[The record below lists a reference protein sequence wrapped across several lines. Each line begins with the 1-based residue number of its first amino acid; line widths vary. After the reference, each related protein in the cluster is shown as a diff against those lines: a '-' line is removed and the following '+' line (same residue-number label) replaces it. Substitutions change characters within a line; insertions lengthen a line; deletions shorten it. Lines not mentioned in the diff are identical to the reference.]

1 MHNVTAIIGGSVGN
15 DPYASNTWSGSAA
28 HLFRAMEA
36 GDLLDG
42 RAHGIDI
49 SKPLRMLLLAKNFS
63 QDRNVWRR
71 HFFFDPNYRAALS
84 RAAAQVPVNTPFSF
98 QLGAMYSLPQA
109 HPQKRAISF
118 HDGNLAELEAAGF
131 GLDGVAP
138 KRIEQALRYEVD
150 VAQQVTA
157 IFTMSE
163 YLRQSFIKN
172 YGVPAKKVVN
182 VGGAFN
188 LKEIPAEQMGK
199 SYTAPRL
206 LFIGIDFFRK
216 GGEVLLQGFEAVLR
230 RFPTAELHIVGPR
243 ELESIPP
250 GVVFHGHLSKE
261 EPAGQAK
268 LEELFRSASLFVLPS
283 LYEPF
288 GIAPLEAMLYQ
299 LPCVVTRGWALQETV
314 VEGVT
319 GELVEKGNAEELAEK
334 ICGLLREPERMA
346 AMGLA
351 GRERARTE
359 YTWEAVVG
367 RMKAGVGR
375 L

>member
-1 MHNVTAIIGGSVGN
+1 MHNVTAIVGGSVGN
-15 DPYASNTWSGSAA
+15 DPYAPNTWSGSAA

-36 GDLLDG
+36 AALLDG

-49 SKPLRMLLLAKNFS
+49 PKPMRMLLLAKNFNR
-63 QDRNVWRR
+63 DRGIWRR
-71 HFFFDPNYRAALS
+71 HFFFDPSYRAALTK
-84 RAAAQVPVNTPFSF
+84 AAAQVPVNTPFTF

-131 GLDGVAP
+131 GLDGVRP
-138 KRIEQALRYEVD
+138 LRIEQALRYEVE

-172 YGVPAKKVVN
+172 YGVPAAKVVN

-188 LKEIPAEQMGK
+188 LNEIPAEQPEK
-199 SYTAPRL
+199 SYAAPRL
-206 LFIGIDFFRK
+206 LFIGADFFRK
-216 GGEVLLQGFEAVLR
+216 GGAVLLRGFEAVLR
-230 RFPTAELHIVGPR
+230 RFPAAELHLVGPR
-243 ELESIPP
+243 EFEAIPP
-250 GVVFHGHLSKE
+250 GVIFHGHLSKQD
-261 EPAGQAK
+261 PAQRAK

-319 GELVEKGNAEELAEK
+319 GELVEKENADDLAETL
-334 ICGLLREPERMA
+334 CGLLADPERMA
-346 AMGLA
+346 AMGKA

-359 YTWEAVVG
+359 YTWAAVAA
-367 RMKAGVGR
+367 RMAAAVAR